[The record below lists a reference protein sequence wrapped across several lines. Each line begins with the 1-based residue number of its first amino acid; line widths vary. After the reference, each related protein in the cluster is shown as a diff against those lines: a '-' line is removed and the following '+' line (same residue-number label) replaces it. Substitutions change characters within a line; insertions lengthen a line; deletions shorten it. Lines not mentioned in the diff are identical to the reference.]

1 MNQHRVNCCII
12 MPKPSYP
19 LTLPPPDLGAGWLT
33 TLYQGAMTGFYAVY
47 RPAKPPS
54 PGIPIKPV
62 LTGLS
67 IISQR
72 TRVCVITDN
81 LVYSF
86 LLTLLR
92 RCGSHRGS
100 VFSSTLAIQPLAN
113 GWSPVAAQNKKGR
126 LKLYLGANPPISQE
140 ARYRLKRP
148 KLPLL
153 CTATASL
160 YTIFG

>member
-1 MNQHRVNCCII
+1 MNSKHVNCCVVSA
-12 MPKPSYP
+12 KPSYP
-19 LTLPPPDLGAGWLT
+19 LTLPPPAGKLGWLT
-33 TLYQGAMTGFYAVY
+33 TLYQGALTGFYAVY

-86 LLTLLR
+86 WLSLLR

-100 VFSSTLAIQPLAN
+100 VFTSTLAIQPLAN
-113 GWSPVAAQNKKGR
+113 GWSPKAAQKR
-126 LKLYLGANPPISQE
+126 
-140 ARYRLKRP
+140 KRP
-148 KLPLL
+148 LKTVSWCKPPNFSGGKIQ
-153 CTATASL
+153 T
-160 YTIFG
+160 